1 MYNSTLGSVK
11 FGYKILYA
19 DPYSQF
25 VEGEAQ
31 DVFSANYK
39 DCHAF
44 VGPAWTTQLSAI
56 GEWAG
61 LKQKPIVTGG
71 ATSPIFAQDNFG
83 WVLGVSFH
91 SQ

>member
-1 MYNSTLGSVK
+1 VLLPLYAFISPAIIGFWHV
-11 FGYKILYA
+11 KILYA

-39 DCHAF
+39 SCHVF

-61 LKQKPIVTGG
+61 LKQKPY
-71 ATSPIFAQDNFG
+71 
-83 WVLGVSFH
+83 
-91 SQ
+91 